1 MTSMSE
7 GTDRLREILSD
18 DPNIAEKKMFG
29 GVAFMLNGNML
40 CGYTNKGK
48 LMVRV
53 GKELEPEAR
62 KLPGAQDMDFTGKKM
77 GGMLFVD
84 ETALEEPQ
92 VLEKWIALATR
103 FVGALPAK

>member
-1 MTSMSE
+1 MSRMEE
-7 GTDRLREILSD
+7 GTERLRGLLGD
-18 DPNIAEKKMFG
+18 DPNITEKKMFG

-40 CGYTNKGK
+40 CGYTNKGD

-62 KLPGAQDMDFTGKKM
+62 KLPGAKDMDFTGKKM

-84 ETALEEPQ
+84 ENALAEDEALKQ
-92 VLEKWIALATR
+92 WIALATR

>member
-1 MTSMSE
+1 MTSME
-7 GTDRLREILSD
+7 DGTERLRAILSD
-18 DPNIAEKKMFG
+18 DPNISEKKMFG

-40 CGYTNKGK
+40 CGYTNKGQ

-62 KLPGAQDMDFTGKKM
+62 KLPGAMDMDFTGKKM

-84 ETALEEPQ
+84 EA
-92 VLEKWIALATR
+92 VLKTDENLKNWVSLATK
-103 FVGALPAK
+103 FVGTLPAK